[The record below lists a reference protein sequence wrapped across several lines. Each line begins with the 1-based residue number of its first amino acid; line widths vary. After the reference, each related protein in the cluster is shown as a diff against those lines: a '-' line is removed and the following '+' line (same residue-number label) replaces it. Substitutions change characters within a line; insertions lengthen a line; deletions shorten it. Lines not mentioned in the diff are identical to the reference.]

1 MQDTASGGIS
11 TSGTAISRTSID
23 RNAREGLHMPTK
35 KQNEDALRQQFETTL
50 PELLEKQEEVLREHF
65 EETTLPILLEEA
77 ETYLREQFEANLEEQ
92 LDEIDA

>member
-1 MQDTASGGIS
+1 
-11 TSGTAISRTSID
+11 
-23 RNAREGLHMPTK
+23 MPTK